1 MNFAY
6 NGTAV
11 EVVDEESHRDEEMV
25 KVVGEDVDRWV
36 FVDDLDELPGGTP
49 EGAVAL
55 DEGRTPEEIA
65 ELDVEQ
71 PTWTQGSVTDE

>member
-11 EVVDEESHRDEEMV
+11 EVVDEESHREEQML
-25 KVVGEDVDRWV
+25 KVVGDGVDRWV
-36 FVDDLDELPGGTP
+36 FIEDLDEVPGGTP

-55 DEGRTPEEIA
+55 DEGRTPEEVEELVA
-65 ELDVEQ
+65 ELD
-71 PTWTQGSVTDE
+71 DEHVAQQINE